1 MKNSVLKLV
10 TIFVVS
16 AFIFS
21 SCEDSVSEE
30 IILTAG
36 LITEDEAIAIVESDD
51 IADEIDNVVDDVLA
65 EDFGLVSKE
74 DASKNDDANKY
85 GRPECLTK
93 TIVLEGKS
101 KTVTLD
107 FGEGCELP
115 NGHILSGKIV
125 MSYIFDL
132 EAKSITITK
141 SFQDFF
147 FNDVALEGENTI
159 LKTWKNSEGNT
170 QSVKNINV
178 TLTWS
183 DGETAKR
190 VGTRTREWLEG
201 KDTKTWGD
209 NVFSITGNVTTTFKN
224 GTVFTSEI
232 IEPLRREMAC
242 RFIVSG
248 TKEIS
253 KGERQGTL
261 DYGDGSCDNTATFIN
276 LDGEVKEI
284 TLRKRKK

>member
-1 MKNSVLKLV
+1 MKK
-10 TIFVVS
+10 TIFKLLTVIAIGVL
-16 AFIFS
+16 FFT
-21 SCEDSVSEE
+21 SCEDSGSEE
-30 IILTAG
+30 IITTAD
-36 LITEDEAIAIVESDD
+36 LITEDEAIALVESDD

-65 EDFGLVSKE
+65 EDFGLVSK
-74 DASKNDDANKY
+74 DAASKSDAASKK

-132 EAKSITITK
+132 DAKSITITK
-141 SFQDFF
+141 TFQDFF
-147 FNDVALEGENTI
+147 FNDVALDGENTI
-159 LKTWKNSEGNT
+159 LKTWKNSIGNT

-178 TLTWS
+178 TLTWP

-232 IEPLRREMAC
+232 KEPLRREMAC

-253 KGERQGTL
+253 KGERQGIL
-261 DYGDGSCDNTATFIN
+261 DYGDGSCDNTATFTN